1 MTGIIAEY
9 NPFHNGHAYQ
19 ISEIRRLKP
28 AEEIIAVMSGSF
40 TQRGTPAILDKW
52 TRAKLAVEG
61 GVDLVLELPFLYA
74 VRSAQEF
81 ARGAVNLLSK
91 IEIDTLAFGAEISDV
106 EKLKLAASTFADK
119 NFAEKLKLE
128 MSSGKP
134 YAAAV
139 TKILSDVTQL
149 DEKFL
154 KLPNTILAIEYLRA
168 LAEKNSAFGAEV
180 SDVEKLK
187 LEMSSG
193 KPYAAAVSKILSNVA
208 QIDEKFLKLPNTIL
222 AIEYLRAL
230 PKKISPLLIPRGK
243 VISSATSIRRAL
255 FEKPVHWEKISV
267 PPAVLEI
274 LKAAELPDEKFLF
287 RPLVTK
293 ILTSDLAALKKIYGM
308 NEGIE
313 FKLIESARSAKNFSE
328 LVGGVVNR
336 RFTISRVKRLLLHF
350 LLDVTAEKISSVED
364 YARVLAFNE
373 RGRKLLKS
381 FKNRLPII
389 TKVAQHLNSKEILAG
404 KIFEPY
410 KKTLAFDLLA
420 TDLRATLFETPK
432 NWRQD
437 FNFLHSILN

>member
-28 AEEIIAVMSGSF
+28 AEEIVAVMSGSF

-139 TKILSDVTQL
+139 TKILSNVAQV
-149 DEKFL
+149 DEKL
-154 KLPNTILAIEYLRA
+154 LRLPNTILA
-168 LAEKNSAFGAEV
+168 V
-180 SDVEKLK
+180 
-187 LEMSSG
+187 
-193 KPYAAAVSKILSNVA
+193 
-208 QIDEKFLKLPNTIL
+208 
-222 AIEYLRAL
+222 EYLRAL
-230 PKKISPLLIPRGK
+230 PEKISPLLIPRGN
-243 VISSATSIRRAL
+243 VISSATEIRQIL
-255 FEKPVHWEKISV
+255 YEKRVQWQKLTV

-274 LKAAELPDEKFLF
+274 LKSTEIVREDFLF
-287 RPLVTK
+287 RPLLTK
-293 ILTSDLAALKKIYGM
+293 ILTSNLDDLKKIYGM
-308 NEGIE
+308 CEGIE
-313 FKLIESARSAKNFSE
+313 FKILESARTAKNYSE
-328 LVGGVVNR
+328 LVGGIVNR
-336 RFTISRVKRLLLHF
+336 RFTISRVKRLLLYF
-350 LLDVTAEKISSVED
+350 VLDITAEKISEIDD

-373 RGRKLLKS
+373 RGRKILK
-381 FKNRLPII
+381 KIRTAGNLPVV
-389 TKVAQHLNSKEILAG
+389 TKVAQHLTSKEIFSG
-404 KIFEPY
+404 KISVPY
-410 KKTLAFDLLA
+410 KKSLA
-420 TDLRATLFETPK
+420 TDLLSTDLRETLFETPK
-432 NWRQD
+432 NLRLD
-437 FNFLHSILN
+437 FLWKL